1 MALHYE
7 NLEEV
12 RSQMLQ
18 ELQRDVASG
27 KVYASPRLVPKGKE
41 AWPELLGS
49 AARSHSDQWLADEL
63 RAQKLIAS
71 HEPRK
76 TRTGTTMAAVPVT
89 APETLA
95 EGEFN
100 RLYIRGVCLEAIARG
115 NGQVEV
121 YRAKY
126 VENPRPESA
135 AKIGQK
141 FSAQR
146 LLDDVRASIGVD
158 TALGLP
164 QGPNS
169 GLTVKLI

>member
-41 AWPELLGS
+41 AWSGLLES

-71 HEPRK
+71 RK
-76 TRTGTTMAAVPVT
+76 REKQK
-89 APETLA
+89 PEQPWPQYLLLLPKYLRKVSLIGSTF
-95 EGEFN
+95 GEFALKQLQGETGRWRYTELN
-100 RLYIRGVCLEAIARG
+100 TSKVREP
-115 NGQVEV
+115 NQQ
-121 YRAKY
+121 
-126 VENPRPESA
+126 PR
-135 AKIGQK
+135 
-141 FSAQR
+141 
-146 LLDDVRASIGVD
+146 
-158 TALGLP
+158 
-164 QGPNS
+164 
-169 GLTVKLI
+169 